1 MERFGGRSE
10 TSVQPHRE
18 RRAVIDLEDDGREAV
33 IMRLRL
39 ADNFADSR
47 RIGRF
52 DAATERE
59 GEQLFRELAD
69 E

>member
-1 MERFGGRSE
+1 
-10 TSVQPHRE
+10 
-18 RRAVIDLEDDGREAV
+18 
-33 IMRLRL
+33 MRLRL

-59 GEQLFRELAD
+59 GEQLFRERTD